1 MAWTTMNKI
10 INNQGETMSD
20 TKEKTY
26 LPPEE
31 LEKIKQILIEI
42 GCWKEDEDKDS
53 TEVEN
58 VKEGD

>member
-1 MAWTTMNKI
+1 
-10 INNQGETMSD
+10 MSD